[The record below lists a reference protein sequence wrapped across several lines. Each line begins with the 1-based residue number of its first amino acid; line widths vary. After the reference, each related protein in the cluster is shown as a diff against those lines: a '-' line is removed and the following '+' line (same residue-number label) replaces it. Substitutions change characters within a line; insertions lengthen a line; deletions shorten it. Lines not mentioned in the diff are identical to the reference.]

1 MALMNTPL
9 VNFICHPDFA
19 KTSFLL
25 KIISVHF
32 SQLAEVHRDYYG
44 QMKVC
49 FWGKVFNAFY
59 IFTET
64 KTPQTQHFY

>member
-1 MALMNTPL
+1 MAVMNTPL

-19 KTSFLL
+19 KISFLL

-32 SQLAEVHRDYYG
+32 SK
-44 QMKVC
+44 MKAYLWEKS
-49 FWGKVFNAFY
+49 FFKAFY

-64 KTPQTQHFY
+64 KTPQA